1 MADHQDT
8 KTPKELKEF
17 KEIPLEVDR
26 VAKQVVDAAFKVHK
40 VLGPGLLELI
50 YEKCLMHEL
59 KLRNLRVASQ
69 VELPIVYEGLRLDG
83 GLRID
88 MIVEDSLI
96 VELKALEVMHP
107 VFEAQLI
114 SYLRLT
120 GKRLGLLI
128 NFNVPVTKNGIRRIV
143 L

>member
-1 MADHQDT
+1 MTGHQAT
-8 KTPKELKEF
+8 KTPKEMKEF
-17 KEIPLEVDR
+17 KEIPLEV
-26 VAKQVVDAAFKVHK
+26 
-40 VLGPGLLELI
+40 
-50 YEKCLMHEL
+50 EKLACGI
-59 KLRNLRVASQ
+59 ASGASHRD
-69 VELPIVYEGLRLDG
+69 EGLRLDG

-128 NFNVPVTKNGIRRIV
+128 NFNVPVIKNGIRRII